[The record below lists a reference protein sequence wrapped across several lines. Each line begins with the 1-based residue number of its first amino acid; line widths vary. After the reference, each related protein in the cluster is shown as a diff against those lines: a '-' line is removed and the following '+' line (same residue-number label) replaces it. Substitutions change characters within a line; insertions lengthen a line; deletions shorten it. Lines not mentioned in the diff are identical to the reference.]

1 MWESN
6 GWTSRRTKPRFQSP
20 RKDINMLTKSQYVVC
35 PSLTFVSLIWFC
47 ARLLHVEYYSTP
59 LVRSCLIYDKGRG
72 HGGSI
77 RFRMCWVRWF
87 GRPRHDLNVQLLMK
101 SHSISVQREIIIFQ
115 FTVQSLKVENIY
127 VYNDYPLLMSC

>member
-1 MWESN
+1 MWENN
-6 GWTSRRTKPRFQSP
+6 GWKSRRTKPRLQSP
-20 RKDINMLTKSQYVVC
+20 RKDINMLTKSQCVVC

-59 LVRSCLIYDKGRG
+59 LVRPLIYDRGRG
-72 HGGSI
+72 HVGSM
-77 RFRMCWVRWF
+77 RSRMCWVRWF

-115 FTVQSLKVENIY
+115 FAVQSLKVERIY
-127 VYNDYPLLMSC
+127 LYNDYPLLMSC